1 MPTKLSALLLAA
13 ALCFWRPQAFAD
25 DWHVQALMNELGSRD
40 SGTAQ
45 FVEKKYFAVLD
56 RPLELSGTLA
66 YSPGYLEKLTLLPQ
80 RERTTISGDA
90 LTIETGAGKQ
100 TRRLSLPRY
109 PALWGFVEGLRATL
123 TGDLSTLQRFY
134 EIELH
139 GSRGDWELVLL
150 PSQAQMRAVLR
161 LVSVRGS
168 GGRITSIEMV
178 ETNGDRSLMQITEG
192 AS

>member
-1 MPTKLSALLLAA
+1 MKLDAWLLVV
-13 ALCFWRPQAFAD
+13 ALCIWRPLAFAD
-25 DWHVQALMNELGSRD
+25 EWHVQALMDELGARE

-56 RPLELSGTLA
+56 RPLQLSGTLA
-66 YSPGYLEKLTLLPQ
+66 YSPGFLEKLTLLPQ
-80 RERTTISGDA
+80 RERTTIRGDA
-90 LTIETGAGKQ
+90 LTIETGPGKQ
-100 TRRLSLPRY
+100 TRRLRLPRY
-109 PALWGFVEGLRATL
+109 PVLWGFVEGLRATL

-139 GSRGDWELVLL
+139 GSRGDWELVLV
-150 PSQAQMRAVLR
+150 PAQPQMRAVLR

-178 ETNGDRSLMQITEG
+178 ETNGDRSLTQITEE
-192 AS
+192 AP